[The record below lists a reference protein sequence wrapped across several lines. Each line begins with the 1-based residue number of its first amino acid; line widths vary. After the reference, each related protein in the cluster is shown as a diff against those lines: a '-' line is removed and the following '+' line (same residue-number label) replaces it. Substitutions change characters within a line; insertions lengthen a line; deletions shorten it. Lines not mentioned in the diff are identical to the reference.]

1 MVINMSFALRAFAF
15 SAVLLASGCASVGE
29 ISTPKTAA
37 SAAYPAALA
46 AALPNTDGYGLSAKP
61 APLPADAQKQA
72 YQQAQQ
78 SCSSHCVTPAGKLL
92 GVADGVQAYSN
103 CQSTCARSEF
113 SFMDLRTKAVS
124 LHEKPPADP
133 QLHYVG
139 LTYQCVEYARRW
151 WMTNQ
156 GITFGDVDSAF
167 DILYLTEGENIHT
180 KAKFP
185 LARSIN
191 GTAHRPPKRGD
202 LLIYYPNPTDP
213 KWRHGHVA
221 VVVNVDQQRGLV
233 AVAEQNYNNQ
243 PWENPS
249 HYARQIRLFEVGGR
263 YRLVDVAANSVKNST
278 GGLISGWIY
287 PASAQ

>member
-1 MVINMSFALRAFAF
+1 MRRLSFLRIVAF
-15 SAVLLASGCASVGE
+15 SAALLASGCASLGNVAE
-29 ISTPKTAA
+29 
-37 SAAYPAALA
+37 
-46 AALPNTDGYGLSAKP
+46 LPRTDGYGLLAKP
-61 APLPADAQKQA
+61 APLPAEAQKQA

-92 GVADGVQAYSN
+92 GVADGVKAYSN

-113 SFMDLRTKAVS
+113 
-124 LHEKPPADP
+124 
-133 QLHYVG
+133 
-139 LTYQCVEYARRW
+139 
-151 WMTNQ
+151 
-156 GITFGDVDSAF
+156 
-167 DILYLTEGENIHT
+167 
-180 KAKFP
+180 P

-191 GTAHRPPKRGD
+191 GTAQRPPKRGD
-202 LLIYYPNPTDP
+202 LLIYYPNPADP

-263 YRLVDVAANSVKNST
+263 YRLVDVAENSVKNSM

-287 PASAQ
+287 PASAP